1 MREILKHTPGKI
13 FLIVLLLSVIAMLWV
28 TKYFFKIHIF
38 FGWMTPP
45 FLAGV
50 IFILVWLIAYLIYF
64 FRFWPYRD

>member
-1 MREILKHTPGKI
+1 MREIFRHNPGRV

-28 TKYFFKIHIF
+28 PRYFFKLHIL

-45 FLAGV
+45 FLAGIV
-50 IFILVWLIAYLIYF
+50 FILIWLIVYLIYF